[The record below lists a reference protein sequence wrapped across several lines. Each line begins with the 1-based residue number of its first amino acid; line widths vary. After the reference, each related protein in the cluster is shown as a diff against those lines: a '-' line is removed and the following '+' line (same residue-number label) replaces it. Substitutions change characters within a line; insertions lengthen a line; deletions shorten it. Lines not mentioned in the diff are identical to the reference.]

1 VIFSRFTPSGH
12 GFIVLFSFILTV
24 SLSPTS
30 KSYGSSIPA
39 SQLQEKQTD
48 KNHMQ
53 KKNMQDEN
61 RTQSPNGDKTP
72 RNGKAAYV
80 SENMSDLLGKLI
92 NEGLVNIKDIDETI
106 LVDLKYA
113 SAQNFMG
120 TNVYGDLKDCYL
132 RKEAAVKL
140 RRANDLLKKTHP
152 DLRILVGDGF
162 RPRRVQR
169 RMWEIVKGTPMRPYV
184 ANPAAG
190 SMHNYGM
197 AVDVTIAD
205 ARGNRLDMGCPMDS
219 FGIISHPCEE
229 SRLLRDG
236 RLTETQVA
244 NRKLLR
250 EVMTKAGFQTLSIEW
265 WHFNACDRKTA
276 AGKYKIID

>member
-1 VIFSRFTPSGH
+1 
-12 GFIVLFSFILTV
+12 
-24 SLSPTS
+24 
-30 KSYGSSIPA
+30 
-39 SQLQEKQTD
+39 
-48 KNHMQ
+48 MQ
-53 KKNMQDEN
+53 KNTPDEN
-61 RTQSPNGDKTP
+61 RVQNSNVDKTQP
-72 RNGKAAYV
+72 EGKEM
-80 SENMSDLLGKLI
+80 SIIENMSDLLEKLM
-92 NEGLVNIKDIDETI
+92 NAGFVNIKDIDETI

-132 RKEAAVKL
+132 RKEAAMKL
-140 RRANDLLKKTHP
+140 RGANELLKKSHP

-184 ANPAAG
+184 ANPEVG

-205 ARGNRLDMGCPMDS
+205 ASGNRLDMGCPMDS

-229 SRLLRDG
+229 SKLLKDG
-236 RLTETQVA
+236 RLTDKQVA

-276 AGKYKIID
+276 AEKYKIID